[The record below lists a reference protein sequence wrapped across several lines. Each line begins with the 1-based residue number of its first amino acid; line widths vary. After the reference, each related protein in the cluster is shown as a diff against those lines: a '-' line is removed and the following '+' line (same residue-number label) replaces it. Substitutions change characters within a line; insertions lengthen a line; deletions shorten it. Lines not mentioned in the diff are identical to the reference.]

1 MTIEMSEFYYLIGAA
16 VAFLAILI
24 VYNAVGGRKKN
35 AKKE

>member
-1 MTIEMSEFYYLIGAA
+1 MTIEMSEFYYLIGVA

-24 VYNAVGGRKKN
+24 VYNAVGGRKKK

>member
-16 VAFLAILI
+16 VIFLAAII
-24 VYNAVGGRKKN
+24 VYNAVGGRKK

>member
-24 VYNAVGGRKKN
+24 VYNAVGGKKKK

>member
-24 VYNAVGGRKKN
+24 VYNAVGGRKKK